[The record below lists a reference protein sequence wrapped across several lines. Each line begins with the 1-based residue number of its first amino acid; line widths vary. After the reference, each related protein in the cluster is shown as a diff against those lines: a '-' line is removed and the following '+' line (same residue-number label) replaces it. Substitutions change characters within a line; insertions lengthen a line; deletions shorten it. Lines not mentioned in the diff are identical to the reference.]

1 MNVDPVLGKEW
12 HPIANASELAD
23 GVVKPIRLLGEDL
36 VLWKAGGKV
45 MVWQDLCVH
54 RGAKF
59 SLGRVVADGCLQ
71 CPYHGWTYDAS
82 GMCVRI
88 PAHPGQIPP
97 PRAHASTFHSREE
110 YGWVWVSLSGTPG
123 SFPIFPEWG
132 AAGFRI
138 FTRGPIPVN
147 AAGPR
152 IIENFL
158 DLAHLP
164 VLHAGILGDASR
176 PEIKRYNVSR
186 SDDGVV
192 ADEIEIFQ
200 PDPDGSGRDGIAYY
214 TYRVLRPLTA
224 YLSKRAG
231 DSRFTMMLTAA
242 PVSETQTL
250 AWILFS
256 LANAPSSDQDALDWM
271 DRIFAQDVPVVES
284 QRPELLPLDLQAELH
299 LNSDRTSI
307 AYRQWL
313 GELGLT
319 FGTA

>member
-1 MNVDPVLGKEW
+1 MIADPIVSREW
-12 HPIANASELAD
+12 HPVANSAELAD
-23 GVVKPIRLLGEDL
+23 GDVKAVRLLGEDL
-36 VLWKAGGKV
+36 VLWKTGGQV

-54 RGAKF
+54 RGSKF
-59 SLGRVVADGCLQ
+59 SLGRIVEGGCLQ
-71 CPYHGWTYDAS
+71 CPYHGWIYDPT
-82 GMCVRI
+82 GRCVKI
-88 PAHPGQIPP
+88 PAHPGQTPP
-97 PRAHASTFHSREE
+97 PRAQARTFLVRED
-110 YGWVWVSLSGTPG
+110 YGWVWVCLAANPAAL
-123 SFPIFPEWG
+123 PVFPEWDG
-132 AAGFRI
+132 AGFRV
-138 FTRGPIPVN
+138 FTRGPIPVG

-164 VLHAGILGDASR
+164 ILHAGILGDAGR
-176 PEIKRYNVSR
+176 PEIKRYNVVR
-186 SDDGVV
+186 SPAGIE

-200 PDPDGSGRDGIAYY
+200 PDPDGSGQDGIAYY

-224 YLSKRAG
+224 YLHKRAG
-231 DSRFTMMLTAA
+231 ASRFTMMLTAA
-242 PVSETQTL
+242 PVTETQTH

-256 LANAPSSDQDALDWM
+256 LFNAVSSDADALDWM

-313 GELGLT
+313 SELGMT